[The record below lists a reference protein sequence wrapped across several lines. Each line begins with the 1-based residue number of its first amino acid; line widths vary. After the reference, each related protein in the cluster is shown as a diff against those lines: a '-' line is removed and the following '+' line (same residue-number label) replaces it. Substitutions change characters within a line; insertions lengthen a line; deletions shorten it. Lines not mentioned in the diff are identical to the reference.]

1 MTSLLRRHFAS
12 CETAERHQTDK
23 CVYGTMVDKL
33 VLFLRAKLTG
43 EVEELRICG
52 GQLLSLIVDVTNERR
67 QPSPRKLGPTFTRCT
82 TKECYHTT
90 ELLFHQHEINAICR
104 FFVFLFLP
112 SVCVKNKFLF
122 CGEIENTSH
131 K

>member
-1 MTSLLRRHFAS
+1 MTSLLRRHFAG

-52 GQLLSLIVDVTNERR
+52 GQLLSLIVDVTKREEA
-67 QPSPRKLGPTFTRCT
+67 TFSKKAGTNFYKMYNKRMLSYDRTAVSSTRD
-82 TKECYHTT
+82 
-90 ELLFHQHEINAICR
+90 
-104 FFVFLFLP
+104 
-112 SVCVKNKFLF
+112 
-122 CGEIENTSH
+122 
-131 K
+131 